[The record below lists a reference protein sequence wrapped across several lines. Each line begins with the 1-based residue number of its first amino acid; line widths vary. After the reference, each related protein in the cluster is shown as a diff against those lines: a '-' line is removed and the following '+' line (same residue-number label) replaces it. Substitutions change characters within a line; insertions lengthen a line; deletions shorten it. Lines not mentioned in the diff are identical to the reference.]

1 MNERAKKTLMVIGI
15 IIAAVL
21 LLTVFRRVLA
31 LAFALLSMKVVLI
44 ALIVL
49 IVLFLLRQ
57 PAK

>member
-1 MNERAKKTLMVIGI
+1 MNERAKKTLLVIGI
-15 IIAAVL
+15 ILAAVL

>member
-15 IIAAVL
+15 ILAAVL